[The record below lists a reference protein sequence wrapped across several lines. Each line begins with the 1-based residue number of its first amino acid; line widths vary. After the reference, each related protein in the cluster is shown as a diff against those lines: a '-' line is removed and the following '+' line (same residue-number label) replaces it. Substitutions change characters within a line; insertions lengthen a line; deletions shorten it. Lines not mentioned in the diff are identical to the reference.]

1 MFRFDEVW
9 LQNGDECGEVVAE
22 TWSASADGLQQK
34 LAEVGVALGSWGME
48 KFGNIPKKVEETRV
62 ILQDLQRRDHT
73 PQVGDQIQRA
83 EAELDSLL
91 EQEEIMWSQRSRAT
105 WLKHRDRNTRVFH
118 QKSSQRRRRNLIE
131 EIKDD
136 DGRTWVDDADIGRVL
151 TGYFKDLFSTS
162 GPTEIEEATSLVAG
176 RLTQGHLAILNAP
189 FTREEVEDALF
200 VMHPTKAPGLDGLPA
215 LFFSEMLAYHWRRC
229 GTFLPSGLAWRA
241 LTRYY
246 QSNSSGFDSKD

>member
-1 MFRFDEVW
+1 MVSQTLVDCGLQDVGYMGYRFTWSNKRKSPHTIQERLDYALVNDSWRGFWPVMRVNHLTRFKSDHNPILVRCCTHHRHTMRWTHMFRFDEVW

-73 PQVGDQIQRA
+73 SQVGDQIQRA

-136 DGRTWVDDADIGRVL
+136 DGRTWVDDVDIGRVL

-162 GPTEIEEATSLVAG
+162 GPT
-176 RLTQGHLAILNAP
+176 
-189 FTREEVEDALF
+189 
-200 VMHPTKAPGLDGLPA
+200 
-215 LFFSEMLAYHWRRC
+215 
-229 GTFLPSGLAWRA
+229 
-241 LTRYY
+241 
-246 QSNSSGFDSKD
+246 